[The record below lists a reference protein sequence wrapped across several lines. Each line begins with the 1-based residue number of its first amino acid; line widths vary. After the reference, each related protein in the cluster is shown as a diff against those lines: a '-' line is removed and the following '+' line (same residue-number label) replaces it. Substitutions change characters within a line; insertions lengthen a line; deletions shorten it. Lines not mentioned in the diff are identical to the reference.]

1 MNEPTAQT
9 AGPRRAAALESAPS
23 DDKLSADQLLN
34 VYRWIYTSR
43 RVDDMERKLKTQSRV
58 YFQISGA
65 GHEAVLAA
73 LGLAVRPGVDWFYCY
88 YRDRALMVSLGYTP
102 AQMLLDAVGAAES
115 SSGGR
120 VMPSHWSIPRMNVVN
135 RSSCTGTQF
144 LQAVGCAQAG
154 RYLLHNPAIT
164 PEMIPHDPE
173 EMTIVTGGDGTTSE
187 GEFFE
192 AINAACLVTPQG
204 QLPVLFVIEDNGYA
218 ISVPKSQQT
227 AGGSISQF
235 LSGLADQGLLEIV
248 EVDGTDPAACYQ
260 VFRRLQTR
268 LRIER
273 RPALVHAHVIRPYSH
288 SESDDERLYKTPE
301 MREAEQERDPLKT
314 FPRYLLEHGVAT
326 EAQLEAIRQ
335 EVDAGIE
342 AGAQAA
348 LVAKRP
354 DPSTALL
361 YVTSPTVD
369 ATSDRFAGE
378 PHFEGGEL
386 TLIQGINKT
395 LYDEMARN
403 PAIVLFGED
412 VADVGDDELLGRV
425 AGKGGVFK
433 ATIGLQK
440 EYGSLRVYDSQLA
453 EATIVGTATGMATR
467 GLKPVGEIQFSDYIW
482 PAMMQLVDEMAKIR
496 WRSFNVFSSPA
507 VIRVATGGYLGGSG
521 AVYHSQSIEG
531 TFAHFPGLLVAYP
544 SSALD
549 AIGLLRTALRCD
561 DPVLFLEH
569 KRLYRQPILK
579 SRYPGPDFTI
589 PFGRGRIVR
598 TGADLTVVSYGAT
611 VLKANAVAMKLAT
624 EGIEVELIDLRTIV
638 PWDQRIV
645 AESVKKTS
653 RVLVVHEDVRFMG
666 FGAEIAAWISEN
678 LFDDLDAPVRRIGAL
693 DCPVSY
699 GPEMEDAILPQ
710 NDWIE
715 RAIRELVAY

>member
-1 MNEPTAQT
+1 MNPTTTSSARPKRALVPEAADT
-9 AGPRRAAALESAPS
+9 ADPLTSE
-23 DDKLSADQLLN
+23 QLLN
-34 VYRWIYTSR
+34 LYRWIYASR

-73 LGLAVRPGVDWFYCY
+73 LGLTVRPGIDWLYCY
-88 YRDRALMVSLGYTP
+88 YRDRALMLTLGYTP

-120 VMPSHWSIPRMNVVN
+120 QMPSHWSIPRLHAVT

-154 RYLLHNPAIT
+154 RYMAHNPAIT
-164 PEMIPHDPE
+164 SEMIPYHSE
-173 EMTIVTGGDGTTSE
+173 EITIVTGGDGTTSQ

-192 AINAACLVTPQG
+192 AINAACLVTKHG

-227 AGGSISQF
+227 AGGSISK
-235 LSGLADQGLLEIV
+235 LLGGLVDQGLLEIV
-248 EVDGTDPAACYQ
+248 EVDGTDPVACYRAFQ
-260 VFRRLQTR
+260 GLQTR
-268 LRIER
+268 LRVER
-273 RPALVHAHVIRPYSH
+273 KPALIHAHVIRPYSH
-288 SESDDERLYKTPE
+288 SESDDDRMYKTPE
-301 MREAEQERDPLKT
+301 MREAESEHDTLKS
-314 FPRYLLEHGVAT
+314 FPRYLIEHGVAT
-326 EAQLEAIRQ
+326 EAQLATIRQ
-335 EVDAGIE
+335 QVDAEIE

-348 LVAKRP
+348 LTAPRPEAK
-354 DPSTALL
+354 TATW

-369 ATSDRFAGE
+369 PTSDRFAAE
-378 PHFEGGEL
+378 PQFEGGDL
-386 TLIQGINKT
+386 TMIQGINKT
-395 LYDEMARN
+395 LHDEMARN
-403 PAIVLFGED
+403 PAIVVFGED
-412 VADVGDDELLGRV
+412 VADVGQDELLDKV
-425 AGKGGVFK
+425 PGKGGVFK

-440 EYGSLRVYDSQLA
+440 EYGSLRVYNSQLA

-467 GLKPVGEIQFSDYIW
+467 GLKPVGEVQFSDYIW
-482 PAMMQLVDEMAKIR
+482 PAMMQLVDETAKIR
-496 WRSFNVFSSPA
+496 WRSFNGFSCPA

-531 TFAHFPGLLVAYP
+531 TFAHFPGLLVVYP
-544 SSALD
+544 ASALD

-598 TGADLTVVSYGAT
+598 AGDDLTVVSYGAT
-611 VLKANAVAMKLAT
+611 VLKANAVAQKLAT
-624 EGIEVELIDLRTIV
+624 EGIQVELIDLRTII
-638 PWDQRIV
+638 PWDQNLV

-653 RVLVVHEDVRFMG
+653 RVLVVHEDVRTMG

-678 LFDDLDAPVRRIGAL
+678 LFDQLDAPVRRVGAL
-693 DCPVSY
+693 DTPVSY
-699 GPEMEDAILPQ
+699 GPEMEDVILPQ
-710 NDWIE
+710 NDDIE
-715 RAIRELVAY
+715 RAVRALIGY